1 MGISENMR
9 KPTPN
14 HSSMSLFYINWL
26 IMTDL
31 WSEAVNDLRDPQVE
45 SSSGLL
51 QEDNRCKNQ
60 NVCFLV
66 RFSQNSI
73 LFSWQQR
80 KANFEVKTNSFFYV
94 KSLTVVEDSQIDWIN
109 AASNFLFQFEKFPQW
124 NIKWEGIRDGVEIHW
139 KQTDMFEGLTHSLC
153 GKLLVPCKNTN
164 TFLLL

>member
-1 MGISENMR
+1 
-9 KPTPN
+9 
-14 HSSMSLFYINWL
+14 MSLFYINWL

-109 AASNFLFQFEKFPQW
+109 AASNFLFQFEKFPQ
-124 NIKWEGIRDGVEIHW
+124 
-139 KQTDMFEGLTHSLC
+139 
-153 GKLLVPCKNTN
+153 
-164 TFLLL
+164 